1 MRDITIISIV
11 VGVVVALLLFSLFA
25 TSALKKRRQR
35 TALRSHARVVSD
47 ERSAE
52 IATYVRYDSPE
63 IGTPPRSPVYRDR
76 MNPSRSRSPHLRTPP
91 QSPGSPHLRTPPRS
105 PGSPHLRT
113 PPQSP
118 GSPNLRTPPQ
128 SPSSPHLRT
137 PPRSPD
143 SPERNVHN
151 IREQRHLMAE
161 PLVSPSARRRL
172 VFESQLSR
180 HQPDVVAS
188 TLNSVRGNHRGQA
201 GGLSSPEL
209 T

>member
-25 TSALKKRRQR
+25 TSALKKRHQR

-91 QSPGSPHLRTPPRS
+91 RSPDSPHLRNPPRS

-113 PPQSP
+113 PPHSP

-143 SPERNVHN
+143 SPWRNVHN
-151 IREQRHLMAE
+151 IREQRRLAANRHRMAE

-188 TLNSVRGNHRGQA
+188 TLHSVRGNHRG
-201 GGLSSPEL
+201 
-209 T
+209 